1 MEGRTSGMAI
11 VNFAWIRA
19 CVKAGL
25 PDELPSSAKM
35 EAKENNGNC
44 MLNALLEDMIC
55 LSSEWV
61 WYQLIPDLA
70 GQLLLLF
77 VL

>member
-44 MLNALLEDMIC
+44 MLNALPEDMFI
-55 LSSEWV
+55 L
-61 WYQLIPDLA
+61 
-70 GQLLLLF
+70 
-77 VL
+77 